1 MRKRFHALIITLLIL
16 SFNISAQD
24 TPDSTFVP
32 VPTDIAREVI
42 KDLERYDLCR
52 EEKKSLERKLTIS
65 GDKIS
70 YKDSIISELDSLNS
84 NYKRQVLLR
93 ESQISNNER
102 VIKSLKDKVNK
113 RTTERNLALG
123 GIVLSVTLIVLL

>member
-52 EEKKSLERKLTIS
+52 EEKKSLERKLTIA

-93 ESQISNNER
+93 ESQISNNEK

>member
-52 EEKKSLERKLTIS
+52 EEKKSLERKLTIA